1 MRSGPVS
8 TRRENPMS
16 AKRIAS
22 FFPLIALLF
31 ATALVLV
38 LSRQLDGARKERDLL
53 LQRSRSLQPG
63 AFVPVQSTPT
73 VDGSSVV
80 LGQVAPGTRQVLF
93 VYNTQCPFCLASIP
107 AWQSIAG
114 QLQRNP
120 AARVVAV
127 SLDSLEATRRYA
139 QRHGLRYP
147 SAILLDP
154 RTAGLFRFNN
164 VPQTLVIDE
173 RGRVM
178 HSRVG
183 RLDVGPAAD
192 SVLAAVARPLPGA
205 PAPAR
210 TPG

>member
-1 MRSGPVS
+1 
-8 TRRENPMS
+8 MS

-22 FFPLIALLF
+22 FFPLVALLL
-31 ATALVLV
+31 ATGLVIV
-38 LSRQLDGARKERDLL
+38 LSRQLEGARKQRDLL
-53 LQRSRSLQPG
+53 LERSRSLQPG
-63 AFVPVQSTPT
+63 AYVPVQRTPT
-73 VDGSSVV
+73 LDGSAVV
-80 LGQVAPGTRQVLF
+80 LGEVAPGTRQVLF

-107 AWQSIAG
+107 AWQRIAG
-114 QLQRNP
+114 RLRGNP
-120 AARVVAV
+120 AATVVAV
-127 SLDSLEATRRYA
+127 SLDSAEATRRYA
-139 QRHGLRYP
+139 RQHGLRYP

-154 RTAGLFRFNN
+154 RTASLFRFNN

-183 RLDVGPAAD
+183 LLEEGPAAD

-205 PAPAR
+205 PAAAPNAAPAR